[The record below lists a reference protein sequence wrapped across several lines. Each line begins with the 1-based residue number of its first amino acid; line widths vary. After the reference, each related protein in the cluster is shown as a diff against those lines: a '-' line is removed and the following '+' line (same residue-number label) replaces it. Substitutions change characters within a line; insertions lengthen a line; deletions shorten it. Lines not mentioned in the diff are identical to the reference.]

1 MTIRLVALNKS
12 SNDLPA
18 CSFILLTLDNF
29 DLGHEIKFGG
39 GLKRL
44 TKYIFFAEWIC
55 KLIFCMVLKWNVR
68 QNVKMLK

>member
-18 CSFILLTLDNF
+18 YSFILLTLDNF

-39 GLKRL
+39 GMKRL
-44 TKYIFFAEWIC
+44 TYYIFFAEWIC
-55 KLIFCMVLKWNVR
+55 KWIFCMLPKGMLDKILKC
-68 QNVKMLK
+68 